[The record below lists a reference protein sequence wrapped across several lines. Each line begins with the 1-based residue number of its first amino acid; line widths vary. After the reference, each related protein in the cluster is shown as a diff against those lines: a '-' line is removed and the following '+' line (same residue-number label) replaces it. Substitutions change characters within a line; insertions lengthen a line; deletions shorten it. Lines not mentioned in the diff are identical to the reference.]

1 VSRETSLKKWIDGL
15 SEYYTVTSIRRLY
28 YKHNG
33 SMNGYTNIVMK
44 LVRKHPN
51 SSVGG
56 RVRMRQH
63 AKIAWSLGDN
73 SYFGEKMR
81 KRAYKKRKSKNGGAT
96 IYLEELK
103 FEHFFDNEVPTY
115 FTDKGIEEKTFA
127 QLEIILK
134 DYYDEYSQIQRFKT
148 LIKRDSIKK
157 REGKIKKILAQAN
170 SILCILTHDLHNEL
184 PTEVKI
190 KTIGELNK
198 TTEDKLKELDLVPAY
213 PYSQLF
219 KAIRKI

>member
-1 VSRETSLKKWIDGL
+1 VSRETSLKKWID
-15 SEYYTVTSIRRLY
+15 SFSKYYTVTSIRRLY

-33 SMNGYTNIVMK
+33 SMNGLTNIVMK
-44 LVRKHPN
+44 LVRKHPA
-51 SSVGG
+51 SSVGE
-56 RVRMRQH
+56 RVRMRRY
-63 AKIAWSLGDN
+63 AMIACRVGDN
-73 SYFGEKMR
+73 SYLCEKKR
-81 KRAYKKRKSKNGGAT
+81 KRAYKKRKSKNGRAT

-134 DYYDEYSQIQRFKT
+134 DYYDEYSQIQRFKKI
-148 LIKRDSIKK
+148 IKQDSIKK
-157 REGKIKKILAQAN
+157 REEKIKEILVQAN
-170 SILCILTHDLHNEL
+170 SILCILNDDLHNEL

-198 TTEDKLKELDLVPAY
+198 TTEDKLKELDLAPAY